1 VPIRHGSSR
10 ATIDAN
16 IRELMHS
23 WEAKGHIG
31 TGPPKG
37 RAAAD
42 KQAVAIALSEA
53 RRSRVG
59 KGERRQ
65 VMRRRRASAR

>member
-1 VPIRHGSSR
+1 
-10 ATIDAN
+10 
-16 IRELMHS
+16 MHS